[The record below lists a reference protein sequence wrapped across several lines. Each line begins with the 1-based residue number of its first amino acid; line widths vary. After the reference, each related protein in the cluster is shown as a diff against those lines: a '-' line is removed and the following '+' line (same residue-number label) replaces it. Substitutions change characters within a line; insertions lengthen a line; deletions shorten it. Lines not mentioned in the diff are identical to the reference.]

1 MTEEKTDILF
11 QELEAPRKQMQLTSL
26 RADRFLAITSFY
38 RLFRDRNLESGC
50 WKQQEQ
56 QRCSAAALLQFS
68 PVVFDQW
75 CLKDKNSIDKGQR
88 LTLPKIQYVDS
99 SSFFSKFL

>member
-1 MTEEKTDILF
+1 MTEKKTQILF
-11 QELEAPRKQMQLTSL
+11 QELEAPRKQMQLTSF
-26 RADRFLAITSFY
+26 RVDRFLVITSFY

-56 QRCSAAALLQFS
+56 QRCSAAALLQFP

-99 SSFFSKFL
+99 PSFFSKFL